1 VEVIYIACPGQG
13 SQTPGFLEPWLEI
26 DVFKKSIEKASAILD
41 LDLIHFG
48 TAANAEQIRDTQIA
62 QPLIVASSIASFE
75 TLTAHTRARLTYSG
89 VAGHS
94 VGEIAA
100 AHIAGVLDFESA
112 LRFVSLRGKQMAKA
126 AALSPSSMAAVVG
139 GEPADILTQLDSA
152 GLYAA
157 NYNGPGQIVAAGSK
171 QLIDDLV
178 ANPPKGTRVVGLAVA
193 GAFHTK
199 FMESAQ
205 QALASFAADIAAK
218 DPTVSLWTNSDGS
231 VVANGQKF
239 LDLLVDQ
246 VSKPVRW
253 DKTMES
259 MQTSGIKALIEL
271 LPGGTLAG
279 ISKRAMKDV
288 EAVALKTPA
297 DLDKVADLLERQS

>member
-1 VEVIYIACPGQG
+1 MINIACPGQG
-13 SQTPGFLEPWLEI
+13 SQTPGFLESWLEI
-26 DVFKKSIEKASAILD
+26 EVFRNSIEKASEILE

-48 TAANAEQIRDTQIA
+48 TLADAEQIRDTQIA

-75 TLTAHTRARLTYSG
+75 SLKVHTGGKLSFSG

-100 AHIAGVLDFESA
+100 AYIAGVLDFESA

-139 GEPADILTQLDSA
+139 GEPADVLAHLESV
-152 GLYAA
+152 GVVAA

-171 QLIDDLV
+171 ELIDDLV
-178 ANPPKGTRVVGLAVA
+178 ANSPKGTRVVALSVA
-193 GAFHTK
+193 GAFHTS
-199 FMESAQ
+199 FMESAKPE
-205 QALASFAADIAAK
+205 LASYASSLSPK
-218 DPTVSLWTNSDGS
+218 DPTVALWTNSDGS

-239 LDLLVDQ
+239 VDLLVDQ

-253 DKTMES
+253 DKTMEA
-259 MQTSGIKALIEL
+259 MQSAGSKALIEL

-279 ISKRAMKDV
+279 IAKRAMKDV

-297 DLDKVADLLERQS
+297 DLDKVADLLERHS

>member
-1 VEVIYIACPGQG
+1 MISIACPGQG
-13 SQTPGFLEPWLEI
+13 SQTPGFLEPWLEL
-26 DVFKKSIEKASAILD
+26 DVFKNSIHKASEILE

-48 TAANAEQIRDTQIA
+48 TAADAEEIRDTKIA

-75 TLTAHTRARLTYSG
+75 TLKANIGTGFFFSG

-100 AHIAGVLDFESA
+100 AYIAGVLDFDSA
-112 LRFVSLRGKQMAKA
+112 LRFVSVRGKQMAKSA
-126 AALSPSSMAAVVG
+126 DLSPSSMAAVVG
-139 GEPADILTQLDSA
+139 GEPADVLSHLDSL
-152 GLYAA
+152 GLFAA

-171 QLIDDLV
+171 QLIDNLV
-178 ANPPKGTRVVGLAVA
+178 ANPPKGARVVGLSVA
-193 GAFHTK
+193 GAFHTE
-199 FMESAQ
+199 FMESAKK
-205 QALASFAADIAAK
+205 ALASFARELTPE
-218 DPTVSLWTNSDGS
+218 DPKVALWTNHDGS

-239 LDLLVDQ
+239 VDLLVDQ

-279 ISKRAMKDV
+279 IAKRAMKDV
-288 EAVALKTPA
+288 EAVALKIPA
-297 DLDKVADLLERQS
+297 DLDKVTELLGRQS